1 MKSHENFIVRAF
13 ARADW
18 GIRTDIDLEPLTVA
32 ELMQRLR
39 EMYPSLALD
48 HVMVAV
54 NESLVDS
61 GYPVQAAD
69 TVALLPPVSG
79 G

>member
-1 MKSHENFIVRAF
+1 MKILLF
-13 ARADW
+13 AHLREQL
-18 GIRTDIDLEPLTVA
+18 GVSELILDLEPLTVE

-39 EMYPSLALD
+39 EMYPSLSLD

-54 NESLVDS
+54 NESLVGS

>member
-1 MKSHENFIVRAF
+1 MKILLF
-13 ARADW
+13 AHLREQLGASEL
-18 GIRTDIDLEPLTVA
+18 ILDLEPLTVE
-32 ELMQRLR
+32 ELMQRLH

-54 NESLVDS
+54 NESLVDR
-61 GYPVQAAD
+61 GYPIQAAD

>member
-1 MKSHENFIVRAF
+1 MKILLF
-13 ARADW
+13 AHLSEQMGASDL
-18 GIRTDIDLEPLTVA
+18 TLDLEPLTVE
-32 ELMQRLR
+32 ELMHRLK
-39 EMYPSLALD
+39 ELYPVLSLN

-54 NESLVDS
+54 NESLADRNYQIQV
-61 GYPVQAAD
+61 AD

>member
-1 MKSHENFIVRAF
+1 MKILLF
-13 ARADW
+13 AHLREQLGASEL
-18 GIRTDIDLEPLTVA
+18 TLDLEPLTVA

-39 EMYPSLALD
+39 ERYPSLSLD

-61 GYPVQAAD
+61 GYPIDMGD
-69 TVALLPPVSG
+69 TVALLPP
-79 G
+79 

>member
-1 MKSHENFIVRAF
+1 MKILLF
-13 ARADW
+13 AHLREQLGASEL
-18 GIRTDIDLEPLTVA
+18 ILDLEPLTVG

-39 EMYPSLALD
+39 EMYPSLSLD

-54 NESLVDS
+54 NESLVDG
-61 GYPVQAAD
+61 GYPIQAAD